1 MSFQAYLDNIK
12 SKTGLEPEAFVT
24 RAKAKGFII
33 HGELNPS
40 VKATEIT
47 NWLKADFD
55 LGHGHAMALYA
66 YFKGK
71 RD

>member
-1 MSFQAYLDNIK
+1 MSFQAYLYNIQK
-12 SKTGLEPEAFVT
+12 QTGLSPSEFMT
-24 RAKAKGFII
+24 KAEEKGFLQN
-33 HGELNPS
+33 GQLTAS

-55 LGHGHAMALYA
+55 LGHGHAMAIYA

-71 RD
+71 RE

>member
-1 MSFQAYLDNIK
+1 MSFQAYLDNIQT
-12 SKTGLEPEAFVT
+12 KTGLEPEAFVI
-24 RAKAKGFII
+24 KAEVKGFII
-33 HGELNPS
+33 NGVLNS
-40 VKATEIT
+40 SINATEIT

>member
-1 MSFQAYLDNIK
+1 MSFQAYLDNIQA
-12 SKTGLEPEAFVT
+12 KTGFEPEAFVT
-24 RAKAKGFII
+24 QAEAKGFII
-33 HGELNPS
+33 NGALNPII
-40 VKATEIT
+40 KATEIT

-55 LGHGHAMALYA
+55 LGHGHAMAMYA

>member
-1 MSFQAYLDNIK
+1 MSFQAYLDNIQK
-12 SKTGLEPEAFVT
+12 QTGLSPTEFMT
-24 RAKAKGFII
+24 KAEEKGFLQN
-33 HGELNPS
+33 GQLTAT

-55 LGHGHAMALYA
+55 LGHAMAMYA

>member
-1 MSFQAYLDNIK
+1 MSFQAYLDNIQK
-12 SKTGLEPEAFVT
+12 QTGLSPTEFMT
-24 RAKAKGFII
+24 KAEEKGFLQN
-33 HGELNPS
+33 GQLTAT